1 MLLSVST
8 LPCDYY
14 YIRSG
19 NMVVGLITIVSA
31 LHDLTSIENSHYE
44 LINSLKQHFTVRF
57 ITPSEAKLVDISLVF
72 IASGGTEEMF
82 QNIYDE
88 LPKPV
93 ILLTDGLHNSLA
105 ASMEI
110 QTWINEL
117 GDSSEIL
124 HGNIEHIKNK
134 IESLYNFN
142 KAAEKLKKS
151 VIGVAGFPSSWL
163 IASDVDYIKAKERWG
178 VTFKNIELSN
188 FYKKVKKVALDSA
201 KSTAEAFCNGAAGCK
216 EASDADILEASKVY
230 LALKDMFMENRLD
243 ALTLK
248 CFDLIEKINTTGCMA
263 LSLLNDEN
271 LISGCE
277 GDCQAIFSMYLL
289 KVLTGETPFMANP
302 SLIDAGKNEMIL
314 AHCTIA
320 TSMVEEYTIRSH
332 FESRLS
338 VGIQGKLKNEDI
350 TVFKCGGS
358 DLGSY
363 FVSKGKILDNPD
375 SPNRCRT
382 QIRVKLNQNVDYFF
396 KNPIANHH
404 IIIRGDYEEIISDF
418 MKKMECWRVC

>member
-1 MLLSVST
+1 
-8 LPCDYY
+8 
-14 YIRSG
+14 
-19 NMVVGLITIVSA
+19 MVVGLITIVSA

-57 ITPSEAKLVDISLVF
+57 ITPSEAKHADISLVF

-117 GDSSEIL
+117 GGSSEIL
-124 HGNIEHIKNK
+124 HGSIEHIKKK
-134 IESLYNFN
+134 IESIYNIN

-151 VIGVAGFPSSWL
+151 LIGVVGFPSSWL
-163 IASDVDYIKAKERWG
+163 IASNVDYIKAKERWG

-188 FYKKVKKVALDSA
+188 LYNKVENVSLDSA
-201 KSTAEAFCNGAAGCK
+201 KNTAESFRNNAVGCK
-216 EASDADILEASKVY
+216 EVSEADILEASKVY
-230 LALKDMFMENRLD
+230 LALKELVLENKLD
-243 ALTLK
+243 AMTLK

-263 LSLLNDEN
+263 LSLLNNEN
-271 LISGCE
+271 FISGCE

-289 KVLTGETPFMANP
+289 KILTGETPFMANP
-302 SLIDAGKNEMIL
+302 SLIDVVKNEVIL

-358 DLGSY
+358 DLSSY

-382 QIRVKLNQNVDYFF
+382 QIRIKLNQNVNYFF
-396 KNPIANHH
+396 QNPIANHH
-404 IIIRGDYEEIISDF
+404 IIIRGDYEDIISGF
-418 MKKMECWRVC
+418 MRKMGCWRVC